1 MIGIYMYDWYIF
13 VYEWYIYMH
22 MSGMFDSNGP
32 LKNFV

>member
-1 MIGIYMYDWYIF
+1 MIGIYMSGIYM
-13 VYEWYIYMH
+13 YEWYIYMH

>member
-1 MIGIYMYDWYIF
+1 MIGIYLYMSG
-13 VYEWYIYMH
+13 IYMH